1 MIPSLLS
8 KLNGLLATIGSYLR
22 SPLLLV
28 IRLYWGCQFIQTGWG
43 KLHRLGQV
51 AGYFASLGIP
61 APKLNAVMASCTELG
76 CGTLLAL
83 GLLSRF
89 ASPVLI
95 CVMCVAYATAEKEAL
110 HAVFTD
116 PDKFLSATPF
126 LFLFAAVIVLVFG
139 PGRFALDS
147 LVFRERRE
155 GRPGASR

>member
-8 KLNGLLATIGSYLR
+8 KLNGLMATIGSCLR

-28 IRLYWGCQFIQTGWG
+28 IRLYWGWQFMQSGWG

-51 AGYFASLGIP
+51 TDYFASLGIP
-61 APKLNAVMASCTELG
+61 APKLNAIMASSTELC

-89 ASPVLI
+89 ASPALI

-110 HAVFTD
+110 HAVFSDT
-116 PDKFLSATPF
+116 DKFLSATPF
-126 LFLFAAVIVLVFG
+126 LFLFAAVIVFAFG

-147 LVFRERRE
+147 LVFRDRKE
-155 GRPGASR
+155 